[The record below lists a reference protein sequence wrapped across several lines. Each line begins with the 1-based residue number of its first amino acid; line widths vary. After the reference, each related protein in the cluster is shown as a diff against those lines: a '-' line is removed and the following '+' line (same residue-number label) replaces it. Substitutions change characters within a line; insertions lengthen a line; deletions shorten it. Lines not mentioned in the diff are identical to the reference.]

1 MSPEICP
8 YPGLRPFTEEESI
21 FFKGRDMHIRQI
33 IKLLEE
39 NKMAFITGASGDG
52 KSSMVYA
59 GVLPNIRAGFCKA
72 KYNGWLIAD
81 FKPQKNPFLS
91 LCEST
96 ANQLG
101 ISKENVQAK
110 LRFGFSSLVTLY
122 KESPYY
128 TDSEQGKNLL
138 IIADQFEEI
147 FTNLE
152 NFSNGKPSDESYI
165 TINLLLETI
174 RLSIIEKLPIY
185 VIFTMRSDFISQC
198 TVFKNLPEYIAYSQ
212 FFVPQLKRNE
222 IRQVIEEPAKLAG
235 GSISPRLTEII
246 INNLNSGFDQLPVL
260 QHALNLLWKMAENGE
275 VEMDLIHLA
284 QIAGISSD
292 ALSIEDRAK
301 YNVWFAT
308 LPEYQQKYY
317 ENPSLDNILNA
328 HAGILY
334 ESAYDYFMENIPWAE
349 KNITPEESKEIIET
363 VFKSLTKTD
372 NKRQVRNRCTINE
385 ITGIIN
391 KPHIT
396 NATVCGVI
404 NIFRTPENTLLQ
416 PFSIPGKLDTQ
427 YLSGDT
433 VLDVTHEALIRNW
446 KMLAEWAAEEETF
459 LKDYHDFASQM
470 NRWLSHNREE
480 QYLLSSGT
488 YSYFLNWYIA
498 NTPNPYRFLKYDNT
512 KNSYRQKLKL
522 AQNQY
527 ENCQDFIELSDQAIK
542 NRERSK
548 RRKIM
553 SVLMGLAVF
562 TAALIVL
569 SAWALR
575 EQRTAHESAI
585 YAQQQADSA
594 KQQRERALNAQQIAE
609 RAILDAK
616 QQRNQAQLNASTA
629 KNERD
634 NARRAQQLAEYRR
647 READSLKDIAELNLQ
662 DAEFQKAVA
671 EMAKRDAEEQARVA
685 RQATDSATLLYSVAM
700 SNAMA
705 MKAKSEYGDKI
716 LNLRIAYTAYN
727 LNRRNNVTQ
736 NDAELYD
743 AMLYAM
749 EINNMIKP
757 LKTTTETIADFTVD
771 EDGRIIVIT
780 QIGQIFGYTYANKKT
795 KEVFRISDFVS
806 RDHIHKAIFVT
817 PEIVVY
823 STTDKETF
831 CINFKDKN
839 RTRTKLS
846 VQGDYIKSAMLT
858 PDRKYIAVAYLNG
871 RIAILDADDP
881 DSRPMANYNTK
892 TSVADIFCYGKAD
905 VYILTQNATML
916 RWNFITN
923 TTQEIFKQTGMNAF
937 AMTAIDS
944 KKLAICFSKGDIQF
958 LDLKTGTKESD
969 MLGAH
974 NRIERIIYDEN
985 TKYMAMTSLGNR
997 ISVINA
1003 KRRNNK
1009 PLVVDDFMLH
1019 NFPVKSIS
1027 FNSEGTMFV
1036 LTEENVIR
1044 FFDLDINTYAQELA
1058 EEKIS
1063 ELTRQEYGLILG
1075 KDFSSK

>member
-72 KYNGWLIAD
+72 KYNSWLIAD

-91 LCEST
+91 LCESM

-110 LRFGFSSLVTLY
+110 LRFGFSSLATLY
-122 KESPYY
+122 KESPFY
-128 TDSEQGKNLL
+128 TDSEKGKNLL

-152 NFSNGKPSDESYI
+152 NFSNGKPSDKSYI

-222 IRQVIEEPAKLAG
+222 IRQVIEEPARLAG

-260 QHALNLLWKMAENGE
+260 QHALNLLWKMAENGA

-292 ALSIEDRAK
+292 ALSIEDRTTF
-301 YNVWFAT
+301 NEWFAT

-317 ENPSLDNILNA
+317 DNPSLDNILNA

-372 NKRQVRNRCTINE
+372 NNRQVRNRCTINE

-416 PFSIPGKLDTQ
+416 PFSVPGKLDTQ

-459 LKDYHDFASQM
+459 LKDYHDFATQM

-522 AQNQY
+522 AQSQY

-542 NRERSK
+542 TRERVK
-548 RRKIM
+548 RRKLM

-562 TAALIVL
+562 TAALIIL
-569 SAWALR
+569 SVWALR
-575 EQRTAHESAI
+575 EQKTAHEAAV
-585 YAQQQADSA
+585 YVQQQADSLKKQKDAAQHALSLAESANAAA
-594 KQQRERALNAQQIAE
+594 KLAKTQAQINE
-609 RAILDAK
+609 
-616 QQRNQAQLNASTA
+616 NQA
-629 KNERD
+629 K
-634 NARRAQQLAEYRR
+634 NARDEALRAKLLADLRR
-647 READSLKDIAELNLQ
+647 QEADSLKDIAELNLENAKYQ
-662 DAEFQKAVA
+662 QIVA
-671 EMAKRDAEEQARVA
+671 EAAKQDAEEQARIA
-685 RQATDSATLLYSVAM
+685 RQATDSATMLYSVAM

-705 MKAKSEYGDKI
+705 MKAKSEYGDNR

-736 NDAELYD
+736 NDAELFD

-757 LKTTTETIADFTVD
+757 LKTTNEPIAAFTVD
-771 EDGRIIVIT
+771 DDGRIILIT
-780 QIGQIFGYTYANKKT
+780 ENGQIFGYSYTNNKV
-795 KEVFRISDFVS
+795 KEAFRISDFVT
-806 RDHIHKAIFVT
+806 RDHIHKAIFLS
-817 PEIVVY
+817 PEMIVY
-823 STTDKETF
+823 STDDKETY
-831 CINFKDKN
+831 CISFKGKT
-839 RTRTKLS
+839 RTRSKLS
-846 VQGDYIKSAMLT
+846 IQGD
-858 PDRKYIAVAYLNG
+858 
-871 RIAILDADDP
+871 
-881 DSRPMANYNTK
+881 
-892 TSVADIFCYGKAD
+892 
-905 VYILTQNATML
+905 
-916 RWNFITN
+916 FI
-923 TTQEIFKQTGMNAF
+923 
-937 AMTAIDS
+937 
-944 KKLAICFSKGDIQF
+944 
-958 LDLKTGTKESD
+958 
-969 MLGAH
+969 
-974 NRIERIIYDEN
+974 
-985 TKYMAMTSLGNR
+985 
-997 ISVINA
+997 
-1003 KRRNNK
+1003 
-1009 PLVVDDFMLH
+1009 
-1019 NFPVKSIS
+1019 
-1027 FNSEGTMFV
+1027 
-1036 LTEENVIR
+1036 
-1044 FFDLDINTYAQELA
+1044 
-1058 EEKIS
+1058 
-1063 ELTRQEYGLILG
+1063 
-1075 KDFSSK
+1075 